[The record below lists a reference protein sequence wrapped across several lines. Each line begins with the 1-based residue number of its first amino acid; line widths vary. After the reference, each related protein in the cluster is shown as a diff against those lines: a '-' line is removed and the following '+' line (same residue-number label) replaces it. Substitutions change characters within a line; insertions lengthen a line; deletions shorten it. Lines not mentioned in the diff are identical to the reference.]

1 MSSAS
6 LNEITVETIK
16 NCFRKSGFKLDSE
29 DNSLIE
35 IENQDFFDSQIIS
48 AICDELEDEN
58 IEFDDFIHFDDQL
71 IARELHNNSVEISSG
86 DETEIEEI
94 EDSSDIESE
103 ECIPN
108 GHKFLK

>member
-1 MSSAS
+1 M
-6 LNEITVETIK
+6 NEITVETIK

-48 AICDELEDEN
+48 AICDELEGEN

-71 IARELHNNSVEISSG
+71 IARELNNNSVEISSG
-86 DETEIEEI
+86 DETEIQEI